1 MNKKVVVI
9 ALVLVLAVGS
19 VFAAKKSADIK
30 IGAQLGYGGRSVTL
44 SGKDTFKG
52 NSYKLSNGGFYGAF
66 TFEMGLTE
74 DLSLKAEAGINTMGK
89 EQTSLKLKKIDP
101 IKGEYSEST
110 PVNFSLFAGAM
121 YNLEL
126 SKELT
131 MSFGA
136 GVDMMMGK
144 LSSDEDAKSNTAI
157 GLGAEAGVAYAI
169 NDQISIT
176 CGAKFGWHFINTN
189 DDIEDVK
196 AKIGDDVSTSLVS
209 YKFLAGVTYAL

>member
-30 IGAQLGYGGRSVTL
+30 VGAQLGYGGRSVTL
-44 SGKDTFKG
+44 SGKGDIKD
-52 NSYKLSNGGFYGAF
+52 YKLNSKNGGFYGAF
-66 TFEMGLTE
+66 TFEMGLTD
-74 DLSLKAEAGINTMGK
+74 DLSIKAEAGINAMGK
-89 EQTSLKLKKIDP
+89 EKVKNTLGK
-101 IKGEYSEST
+101 YSHELNASDNS
-110 PVNFSLFAGAM
+110 PVSFTLFAGAM
-121 YNLEL
+121 YNMEL

-169 NDQISIT
+169 NNQISIT
-176 CGAKFGWHFINTN
+176 GGAKFGWHFINTN
-189 DDIEDVK
+189 PDVEDYK
-196 AKIGDDVSTSLVS
+196 EGDTYKTSNVS
-209 YKFLAGVTYAL
+209 YKFFAGVTYAL